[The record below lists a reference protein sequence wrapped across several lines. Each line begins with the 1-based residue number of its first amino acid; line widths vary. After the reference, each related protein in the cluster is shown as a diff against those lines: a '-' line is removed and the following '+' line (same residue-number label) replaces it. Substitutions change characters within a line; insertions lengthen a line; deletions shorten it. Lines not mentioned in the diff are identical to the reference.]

1 MTSGEG
7 CEEDDTMTED
17 CIFCQ
22 IINGEAPAT
31 KVYEDDDFIA
41 IQALFQSVKGHTLL
55 IPKEHSEDI
64 IEMKPELGQKM
75 LELIQK
81 IGHAQM
87 RGMHADGFN
96 VAVNTKRAAGQVVFH
111 THIHLLPRFKDD
123 GMHMWKEHEVE
134 EEDRVLYAE
143 KIINGME

>member
-1 MTSGEG
+1 MIL
-7 CEEDDTMTED
+7 EDDTMSEN

-22 IINGEAPAT
+22 IVNGEAPST

-41 IQALFQSVKGHTLL
+41 IQSLFQSVKGHTLL
-55 IPKEHSEDI
+55 IPKEHSDDI
-64 IEMKPELGQKM
+64 TTMKPELGQKM

-81 IGHAQM
+81 VGSAQM
-87 RGMHADGFN
+87 KGLGADGFN
-96 VAVNTKRAAGQVVFH
+96 VAVNTKRAAGQVIDH
-111 THIHLLPRFKDD
+111 THIHLLPRFKED
-123 GMHMWKEHEVE
+123 GMTLWKEHDVS

>member
-1 MTSGEG
+1 MS
-7 CEEDDTMTED
+7 ED
-17 CIFCQ
+17 CIFCK
-22 IINGEAPAT
+22 IVRGEAPST

-41 IQALFQSVKGHTLL
+41 IQSLFQSVKGHTLL

-64 IEMKPELGQKM
+64 TQMKPELGQKM

-81 IGHAQM
+81 VGKAQM
-87 RGMHADGFN
+87 RGLGADGFN
-96 VAVNTKRAAGQVVFH
+96 VAVNTKREAGQVIDH

-123 GMHMWKEHEVE
+123 GMKLWKEHEVD